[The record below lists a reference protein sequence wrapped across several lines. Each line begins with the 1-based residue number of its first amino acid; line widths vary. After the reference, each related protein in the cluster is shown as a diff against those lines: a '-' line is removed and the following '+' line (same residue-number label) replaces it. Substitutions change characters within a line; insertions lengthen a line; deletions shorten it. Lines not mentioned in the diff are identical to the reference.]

1 MIYIA
6 NIKKSKIQDTGKFV
20 RKEFSTES
28 HIVDAIDEMQVEEKI
43 QAYYNNI
50 TSDDITYIIEYQS
63 IYPLL

>member
-20 RKEFSTES
+20 RKEFITES
-28 HIVDAIDEMQVEEKI
+28 HIVDAINETQVEEKI
-43 QAYYNNI
+43 RAYYDNI
-50 TSDDITYIIEYQS
+50 TTDGITYIIEYQS